1 MENGDSLF
9 SMYIIPCRKTYHTS
23 LPMEAIPHQGG
34 SAEISWGLQVN
45 ISSLFSY
52 PEVLLSAKNHIP
64 FLLLA

>member
-1 MENGDSLF
+1 MENGASLF
-9 SMYIIPCRKTYHTS
+9 SMYFIPCRKTYHS
-23 LPMEAIPHQGG
+23 DGDHPPQGG

-52 PEVLLSAKNHIP
+52 PELLLSAKSYIP

>member
-1 MENGDSLF
+1 MENEASSF
-9 SMYIIPCRKTYHTS
+9 SMHFIPNRKTYHTS

-52 PEVLLSAKNHIP
+52 PELLLSDKSYIP

>member
-1 MENGDSLF
+1 MENGASSF
-9 SMYIIPCRKTYHTS
+9 SMYFIPCRKTYHTS
-23 LPMEAIPHQGG
+23 LPMETIPHQGG

-52 PEVLLSAKNHIP
+52 PELLLSAKNHIP

>member
-1 MENGDSLF
+1 MENGASLVLHVF
-9 SMYIIPCRKTYHTS
+9 YP
-23 LPMEAIPHQGG
+23 LPKDIPHLTSDGGHPPQGG

-52 PEVLLSAKNHIP
+52 PELLLSAKNHIP

>member
-1 MENGDSLF
+1 MENGASSF
-9 SMYIIPCRKTYHTS
+9 SMHFIPNRKTYHTS
-23 LPMEAIPHQGG
+23 LPMETIPHQGG

-52 PEVLLSAKNHIP
+52 PELLLSAKNHIP